1 MTEPIF
7 TPEAPPAVPPKKKM
21 STGMKVALGCGLFVL
36 LGLGTCVTG
45 VAWCGHKVSSL
56 GQAQWNDLRTV
67 ANDLGTDAGAA
78 AQYQH
83 HPGLA
88 QAYPTEQ
95 DFVGAAR
102 LWRPNLEPL
111 PAVMPPLLSGKISMQ
126 TQSMNGVSKTSLVYH
141 LASGKNLVGT
151 WKNDELVDLQLE

>member
-1 MTEPIF
+1 MSEPIF

-21 STGMKVALGCGLFVL
+21 SNGMKIALGCGLFVL
-36 LGLGTCVTG
+36 LGLGTCAG
-45 VAWCGHKVSSL
+45 GLAYCGHKVTSL
-56 GQAQWNDLRTV
+56 GQDQWTDLRTV
-67 ANDLGTDAGAA
+67 ANDLATDAGAA
-78 AQYQH
+78 AQYQR

-111 PAVMPPLLSGKISMQ
+111 PADMPPLLSGKISLQ
-126 TQSMNGVSKTSLVYH
+126 TNSTNGVSKTLMAYS
-141 LASGKNLVGT
+141 LASGKRLVGT
-151 WKNDELVDLQLE
+151 WKNDQLVDLQLE